1 MIGLK
6 REEHWSFSNYLS
18 VKNEQEFIATEGLSD
33 ENGNINKEMPQ
44 SKWKV
49 DFRSLEKKKCL
60 VEIEITCND
69 LAQLKSTLDM
79 GFKDGFTKGL
89 GNLDVYLAGHQK

>member
-6 REEHWSFSNYLS
+6 REEHWSFSNDLS
-18 VKNEQEFIATEGLSD
+18 DKNEQEFIATDGLSN

-49 DFRSLEKKKCL
+49 DFRSLEKKSVWLK
-60 VEIEITCND
+60 
-69 LAQLKSTLDM
+69 LKSHVMIWHNLKVRLTWVSKTNLP
-79 GFKDGFTKGL
+79 KDWEI
-89 GNLDVYLAGHQK
+89 